1 MCLCNGGGGCG
12 GDGDG
17 IDGSEEGGGVDGS
30 VGNSG
35 VGDGGESIVYYNV
48 GGGGSVAIKVL
59 EVECAGVVGILVL
72 GAFFVVEV
80 AEGVELVAG

>member
-12 GDGDG
+12 GDGGG

-35 VGDGGESIVYYNV
+35 VGDGGESIAYQSV
-48 GGGGSVAIKVL
+48 GGGGSVAIGVL
-59 EVECAGVVGILVL
+59 EVDCAGVVGILVL
-72 GAFFVVEV
+72 GEFFVVV